1 MGLVFIIIFV
11 VAAIAALALPIL
23 LPSKRDREN
32 PDKYHESRWM

>member
-1 MGLVFIIIFV
+1 MWIVFMIIFV

-23 LPSKRDREN
+23 LPSKRDKEN